1 MVRVGPFTF
10 SDRSVLVSFSTE
22 GVDFGKLVG
31 YEVNE
36 LLIELEDWDSKKVYA
51 RYDAF
56 SVGNEGEGYIMRIL
70 GNYSGTAGESLSY
83 HGGMKFTTT
92 DRDNDL
98 WRDGNCAV
106 YRSS

>member
-1 MVRVGPFTF
+1 MVRVGLFTF

-56 SVGNEGEGYIMRIL
+56 SVGSEGEGYLMRIL
-70 GNYSGTAGESLSY
+70 GKHSGTVGDSFSS

-92 DRDNDL
+92 DKDNDQ